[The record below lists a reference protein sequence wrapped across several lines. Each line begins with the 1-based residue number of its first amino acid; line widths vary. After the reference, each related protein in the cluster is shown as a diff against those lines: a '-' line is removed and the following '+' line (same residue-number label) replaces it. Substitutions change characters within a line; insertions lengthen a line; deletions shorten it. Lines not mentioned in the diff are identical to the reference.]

1 MVKYLYCSNT
11 SSSASEMF
19 QCAEFSFNNPFLRT
33 SQIVEA
39 TKIADLENISITAF
53 LSRKKD
59 KAPIMSIH
67 SLKPEVK
74 KIKYT
79 V

>member
-1 MVKYLYCSNT
+1 MVKYIYCSNT

-39 TKIADLENISITAF
+39 TKIADLQNISIPAF
-53 LSRKKD
+53 LCRKKD

-67 SLKPEVK
+67 CLQPEVE

-79 V
+79 M